1 MMKKCM
7 QMPMDPCTVLGLCIE
22 NSQQKLNT
30 KTFFSKVHTP
40 YILKTV
46 IMDIEETE
54 SIKPNATTASKGDTK
69 KMELILRDLIAA
81 AAMDPITEA
90 RFGELMRKT
99 SSKYKYKGIPSKWTL
114 GTLYRE
120 LNKEN
125 PTVYPNNAA
134 LHRLLV
140 KKSVRST
147 SGILNVSVSLPPDKF
162 SCKYNCHFCPNE
174 PGMPRS
180 YLSNEDV
187 FKRAAQVGFDTVQQV
202 YIRLLALER
211 NGHEID
217 KLEFRV
223 LGGTFSCYDHAIA
236 DDFIRDLYY
245 GANTYYGDRS
255 RPRGTIEE
263 EQALNVTALVHVV
276 GLGVETRPDEIKPA
290 EIIRFRRYGI
300 TRVEIG
306 VQHTDDAL
314 LRKVNRGHLTKHSKA
329 AIKLLKD
336 YGFKVEIHIM
346 ADLPGATPEGDK
358 ECYKQVLQTDPDLI
372 PDYMKDYPCLDVDFT
387 KIKEWKA
394 EGKWMPYA
402 ERSPDARELK
412 DVLVYRQSITPK
424 WVRVNRV
431 QRDFQEAKEGCLGF
445 TSDSI
450 KTNLSQIV
458 KIEAEKQ
465 GIYCQ
470 CIRCCELRDQTFKP
484 ADIRY
489 KTEWFHASGGTE
501 YFISA
506 EIPGEP
512 RHTLLG
518 FIRLRIS
525 DALESSILPELTGKT
540 AMIREL
546 HVYGSMTAV
555 GQDAKSGAQHMGI
568 GKALLEKA
576 EYIAT
581 HKHKCTHMAVISGIG
596 VRGYYKKRGY
606 DLNGTYMM
614 KDLTNKAQQYR
625 MLDGA
630 ILLLQLYILF
640 IQCCNLYNRIMPIL
654 SIDTSPY
661 NNACLTNTTDAFL

>member
-1 MMKKCM
+1 
-7 QMPMDPCTVLGLCIE
+7 
-22 NSQQKLNT
+22 
-30 KTFFSKVHTP
+30 
-40 YILKTV
+40 
-46 IMDIEETE
+46 MDIEDSFTT
-54 SIKPNATTASKGDTK
+54 KPVNKADEK
-69 KMELILRDLIAA
+69 KMEMILRDLIAA
-81 AAMDPITEA
+81 AAAGPITEA
-90 RFGELMRKT
+90 SFGDMMRK
-99 SSKYKYKGIPSKWTL
+99 SAAKYKYKGIPSKWTL
-114 GTLYRE
+114 GTLYRT
-120 LNKEN
+120 LNKQN
-125 PTVYPNNAA
+125 PIAYPNNES

-187 FKRAAQVGFDTVQQV
+187 FKRAAQVDFDTVQQV

-236 DDFIRDLYY
+236 DDFVRDLYY
-245 GANTYYGDRS
+245 GANTYFGDRT

-263 EQALNVTALVHVV
+263 EQELNVSALVHVV

-314 LRKVNRGHLTKHSKA
+314 LRKVNRGHLTKHSRF

-387 KIKEWKA
+387 TIKTWKA
-394 EGKWMPYA
+394 EGKWQPYA

-458 KIEAEKQ
+458 KREAEKQ
-465 GIYCQ
+465 GVFCQ

-484 ADIRY
+484 ADIVY
-489 KTEWFHASGGTE
+489 KTECFPASGGTE

-525 DALESSILPELTGKT
+525 DALQTSILPELTGKT

-555 GQDAKSGAQHMGI
+555 GQEAKSGAQHMGI
-568 GKALLEKA
+568 GKALLEEA
-576 EYIAT
+576 ERVA
-581 HKHKCTHMAVISGIG
+581 KREHKCTQMAVISGIG

-606 DLNGTYMM
+606 DLKGSYMM
-614 KDLTNKAQQYR
+614 KDLTVHSSSIA
-625 MLDGA
+625 
-630 ILLLQLYILF
+630 LYQIVW
-640 IQCCNLYNRIMPIL
+640 IIL
-654 SIDTSPY
+654 SIIISGCIMLLSTV
-661 NNACLTNTTDAFL
+661 